1 MMEKLKGLLKAFD
14 LKRFFKF
21 GIIGVLNTLVDFGVF
36 WLMNKLIGDGPT
48 VVLLGT
54 AILTGPYISNFV
66 AYVVANVH
74 SFLWN
79 KFWTFER
86 KDRITRQ
93 EAVRYL
99 VTSVGYVALSTVSL
113 AIFMGILE
121 SPALT
126 GLFPADWVPMLA
138 KLPTACVTI
147 FYNYLMNRFWV
158 FR

>member
-1 MMEKLKGLLKAFD
+1 MEKLKRLAAAFD
-14 LKRFFKF
+14 LKRFVKF
-21 GIIGVLNTLVDFGVF
+21 GLIGVLNTLVDFGVF
-36 WLMNKLIGDGPT
+36 WLMTRLIGDGPT

-54 AILTGPYISNFV
+54 AIVTGPYLANLVS
-66 AYVVANVH
+66 YVVANIH

-86 KDRITRQ
+86 KDRITKR

-99 VTSVGYVALSTVSL
+99 VTSLGYVAISTACL
-113 AIFMGILE
+113 GAFMKVLGL
-121 SPALT
+121 PAFA

-138 KLPTACVTI
+138 KVPTAVVTI
-147 FYNYLMNRFWV
+147 FYNYLMNKFWV